1 LTFEENMHRVNKLRG
16 LKTAAIMFAAILIAC
31 GGDPLGPDGRAQVT
45 RSTDNFL
52 LQMWDLS
59 DATETRSY
67 TWQNTGTQATIEI
80 FQVACS
86 GSAILIV
93 KDDAGTVV
101 HQEDISNDNDT
112 DTSVGVAGD
121 WTIEVQLQNVNCSFS
136 FRLFKKI

>member
-31 GGDPLGPDGRAQVT
+31 GGDPLGPDGRALVT
-45 RSTDNFL
+45 RSVDNFL

-67 TWQNTGTQATIEI
+67 TWQNTGTQATLEI
-80 FQVACS
+80 FQVPCS

-93 KDDAGTVV
+93 KDAAGTVV
-101 HQEDISNDNDT
+101 HQEDIFNDNDT
-112 DTSVGVAGD
+112 DTSVGVAGIGLLRYSSK
-121 WTIEVQLQNVNCSFS
+121 T
-136 FRLFKKI
+136 